1 MRLIKFAGIL
11 GALGLVAALGG
22 PGLQGVQALAPAS
35 PPRAAATTKPVP
47 AKAARKDKAAPR
59 PEAKEGPR
67 TLEGYVEQEK
77 AFYDFLKKNH
87 PMFKDYEKNGR
98 IVGKYQISDREEEF
112 VEFGG
117 GKDYQAENARK
128 SAITYRLGM
137 ESILDLPNNFVGSAK
152 CGECHPAQY
161 EKWARSRHAK
171 VIRFPDE
178 LEEIPGKDLTKGLY
192 GTKASV
198 LAPGITPDMVY
209 AVIGTPRTKYGF
221 LDAWLV
227 RGTYH
232 IEGGTLRDRTGTLV
246 AGGNQFSRSWSESL
260 TPDMARKI
268 AAWVPGFPTTLEAFG
283 DQGSAIWGMNSYG
296 AKNRKSMLFQPASS
310 YCEVCHTFKFDFKS
324 QEELMAALGKPEELR
339 KHTIA
344 RGIGC
349 EECHGAGGH
358 LMGAKGGGATSNC
371 ERCHQRFV
379 WNKDEA
385 AKSPRNGF
393 NAYFK
398 SSCPS
403 CGTEGSQSYY
413 TAHTEHGM
421 TCGTCHDPHEVTA
434 NDWKDPYTVPG
445 LRKKCQ
451 DCHATQG
458 AFLAMNEIH
467 GGNNCTSCHM
477 PVMGSCE
484 NFASIQYPDY
494 GGFDTQRASHIWKIL
509 VDPDAKTMNP
519 PEGKGR
525 DYKGGAWRLTKNNGK
540 PYIDLMWSCGRTSW
554 GDPDLAAT
562 GGCHS
567 PAQSAQPKG
576 LLFTNQKM
584 IYDKVVGW
592 QKPVKDGV
600 AELEAQ
606 LKTLRP
612 ALAASP
618 AAKKD
623 KAQIQL
629 MLNQTQ
635 EILDTVRKDG
645 SWGVHAPAYSRQ
657 KVDEGRTLL
666 QGAQAMLLATPV
678 VAMKAQA
685 GAKS

>member
-1 MRLIKFAGIL
+1 MQSARFATRFG
-11 GALGLVAALGG
+11 GFALLLAALATSL
-22 PGLQGVQALAPAS
+22 PAQQPPAPTSPAAS
-35 PPRAAATTKPVP
+35 PAQPPARAQ
-47 AKAARKDKAAPR
+47 ARKAKGQKPKEA
-59 PEAKEGPR
+59 AKEEAEVGPR
-67 TLEGYVEQEK
+67 TLEGYVKQEK

-117 GKDYQAENARK
+117 GKAYEKEFARK

-161 EKWARSRHAK
+161 EKWQRSRHAK

-178 LEEIPGKDLTKGLY
+178 LTELPGKDPTKGMY
-192 GTKASV
+192 GTQASV

-232 IEGGTLRDRTGTLV
+232 IEGGTLKDRTGTLV

-260 TPDMARKI
+260 TPDMAKKI

-310 YCEVCHTFKFDFKS
+310 YCEVCHTFKFDFKN
-324 QEELMAALGKPEELR
+324 QDQLMAALGNPEELR
-339 KHTIA
+339 KHTVS

-349 EECHGAGGH
+349 EECHGAGAH
-358 LMGAKGGGATSNC
+358 LVGGKSAGVLSNC

-385 AKSPRNGF
+385 DKNPKNGF

-413 TAHTEHGM
+413 TTHTEKGM
-421 TCGTCHDPHEVTA
+421 TCDTCHDPHEVTA

-445 LRKKCQ
+445 LKKKCQ

-458 AFLAMNEIH
+458 AFLAKNETH
-467 GGNNCTSCHM
+467 GANNCTSCHM

-494 GGFDTQRASHIWKIL
+494 GGFDTQRASHIWKIK
-509 VDPDAKTMNP
+509 VDPVAKTLEP
-519 PEGKGR
+519 PEGKPR
-525 DYKGGAWRLTKNNGK
+525 DWKGGSWRMAKENGK
-540 PYIDLMWSCGRTSW
+540 PFIDLTWSCGRTSW

-567 PAQSAQPKG
+567 PAISSLPKE

-592 QKPVKDGV
+592 QKPVKGGL
-600 AELEAQ
+600 AELEAG

-612 ALAASP
+612 ALLASTLP
-618 AAKKD
+618 HKD
-623 KAQIQL
+623 KAQATL
-629 MLNQTQ
+629 MLNQAQ
-635 EILDTVRKDG
+635 EIVDTVHKDG

-657 KVDEGRTLL
+657 KVEEGKLLL
-666 QGAQAMLLATPV
+666 QGAEAILQANPK
-678 VAMKAQA
+678 VAMKAQH
-685 GAKS
+685 